1 MIVAEYETRHNRLTV
16 KGHAGAAP
24 KGEDLICAGVT
35 TLVEALNVA
44 LEDLD
49 KRGWLASGEAR
60 LEEGEAYFQ
69 AYGDQGAKEVVH
81 GVFLNT
87 VSGLR
92 WLEANFPDYVR
103 VNIS

>member
-44 LEDLD
+44 LDDLD

-60 LEEGEAYFQ
+60 LEEGEAFFQ
-69 AYGDQGAKEVVH
+69 ARGDQGANEIVR

-92 WLEANFPDYVR
+92 WLEANFPDYIR
-103 VNIS
+103 VNIF